1 MAGSP
6 AMSPLDIALGDY
18 LRVRRQ
24 LGFELKKDESQL
36 RDFVD
41 FLEQAGAQHITTEL
55 ALAWARLPVN
65 VRPLTW
71 RQRLGKVRGFARYM
85 VTIDPLTEVPSAD
98 LLPARQQRIAPYIYT
113 EEEIVA
119 LMSAARGIRCVQRAI
134 TFEALIGLLASSG
147 LRLGEA
153 LALDRQDVDLTDG
166 VVHIRLGKHQ
176 RQRDVPIHPTT
187 TDALRTYIRERERLS
202 PTTQSPALFLNTQGG
217 RLHDRTVHE
226 HFPRLIR
233 EAGLDGRGQRGRPRA
248 HDLRH
253 SAAVRILLDWHRD
266 GLDPA
271 RELPRLS
278 TFLGHRHP
286 SSTYWYL
293 QAVPE
298 LLGLVGDRI
307 DGVFGEAS

>member
-1 MAGSP
+1 MAGDT
-6 AMSPLDIALGDY
+6 AMSSLHAALGDY

-36 RDFVD
+36 RNFVE

-55 ALAWARLPVN
+55 ALAWARLPAN

-71 RQRLGKVRGFARYM
+71 RQRLGRARGFARYM
-85 VTIDPLTEVPSAD
+85 VTVDPLTEVPSLD
-98 LLPARQQRIAPYIYT
+98 LLPARQQRVAPYIYS
-113 EEEIVA
+113 EDEVVA
-119 LMSAARGIRCVQRAI
+119 LMAAARGIRSVQRAV
-134 TFEALIGLLASSG
+134 TLEALIGLLASSG

-153 LALDRQDVDLTDG
+153 LALDRHDADLDDG
-166 VVHIRLGKHQ
+166 VLHVRLGKHQ
-176 RQRDVPIHPTT
+176 REREVPIHPSATS
-187 TDALRTYIRERERLS
+187 ALRTYIRERERLS
-202 PTTQSPALFLNTQGG
+202 PTTLSPALFLNTQGG
-217 RLHDRTVHE
+217 RLRDRTVHE

-278 TFLGHRHP
+278 TFLGHDHP

-298 LLGLVGDRI
+298 LLQLVGDRI

>member
-1 MAGSP
+1 
-6 AMSPLDIALGDY
+6 MSALHAALGDY

-36 RDFVD
+36 RHFVD

-55 ALAWARLPVN
+55 AVAWARLPVN

-71 RQRLGKVRGFARYM
+71 RQRLGMVRGFARYM
-85 VTIDPLTEVPSAD
+85 VTIDPSTEVPSLD
-98 LLPARQQRIAPYIYT
+98 LLPARQQRVAPYIYT
-113 EEEIVA
+113 EEEVVA
-119 LMSAARGIRCVQRAI
+119 LMAAARGIRCLQRAV

-153 LALDRQDVDLTDG
+153 LALDRHHVDLDDG
-166 VVHIRLGKHQ
+166 VLHIHLGKHQ
-176 RQRDVPIHPTT
+176 REREVPIHPSATS
-187 TDALRTYIRERERLS
+187 ALRTYIAQREQNS
-202 PTTQSPALFLNTQGG
+202 PAAQLPALFLNTQGR
-217 RLHDRTVHE
+217 RLAEKTVHE

-233 EAGLDGRGQRGRPRA
+233 EAGLDGRGQRGRPRP

-253 SAAVRILLDWHRD
+253 SAAVRILLGWHRD

-278 TFLGHRHP
+278 TFLGHAHP

-298 LLGLVGDRI
+298 LLQLVGDRI
-307 DGVFGEAS
+307 EGVFGEAL